1 MLLSNEVGALC
12 IRCPLIRRVF
22 HDKSKLRAFCSLCL
36 FSLLVVSMLYG
47 GKFIAHR
54 FSNGSGP
61 ATLFF
66 LREIRILLSFLFPT
80 WIMGSI
86 EGRSI
91 AEYGLPWRRM
101 FGGRFW
107 VGTLLGF
114 ASLTCLSLAMRLV
127 GVFHF
132 GTFALRGADIGKWAL
147 IYVVVFVLVALT
159 EEFSA
164 RGYALYTLTMI
175 AGFWP
180 AAIVTAIVFGY
191 AHSGN
196 SGEDW
201 IGLANVGLF
210 GLLACLLL
218 RRTGDLWMPIGL
230 HMSWD
235 WSETFFYGVA
245 NSGKTYPGQLMNSSP
260 SGPAL
265 LSGGSVGPE
274 GSVLFTLLMVLC
286 WILCSIWLP
295 DVKYP
300 RSAPVEE
307 QGEDNCC

>member
-1 MLLSNEVGALC
+1 
-12 IRCPLIRRVF
+12 
-22 HDKSKLRAFCSLCL
+22 
-36 FSLLVVSMLYG
+36 MLYG

-54 FSNGSGP
+54 FSNGSGS

-66 LREIRILLSFLFPT
+66 LREIRILLSFFFAT

-114 ASLTCLSLAMRLV
+114 ASLTCLLLAMRLV

-180 AAIVTAIVFGY
+180 AAMVTAIVFGY
-191 AHSGN
+191 THSGN

-274 GSVLFTLLMVLC
+274 GSVLCTLLMVLC
-286 WILCSIWLP
+286 WILCSMWLP

>member
-1 MLLSNEVGALC
+1 MLFSNEVGALC

-22 HDKSKLRAFCSLCL
+22 HDKSKLRALCSLCL

-54 FSNGSGP
+54 FSQGSGP

-66 LREIRILLSFLFPT
+66 VREIRILLSFFFAT

-114 ASLTCLSLAMRLV
+114 ASLTCLLLAMRLV

-132 GTFALRGADIGKWAL
+132 GTFALRGADVGKWAL

-180 AAIVTAIVFGY
+180 AAMVTAIVFGY
-191 AHSGN
+191 THSGN

-274 GSVLFTLLMVLC
+274 GSVLCTLLMVLC
-286 WILCSIWLP
+286 WILCSMWLP